1 MKPPRSPR
9 IALRRAVLRLP
20 PYQPPVEGRAGRI
33 RLDFNENTVGCSP
46 AVLRALSRV
55 SPEQL
60 AMYPE
65 YHAATSRLARHFRV
79 PPSMLLLSNGVDDAL
94 RILVDTFVEPRS
106 HVLIAEPTFDMYR
119 FYAELAGARVVAE
132 HFDAEMRFPLAR
144 ILSALRRSPRI
155 LFLANPNNPT
165 GTLLQRSDLRR
176 ILRAATRTLV
186 VLDEAYFEYSGVSVL
201 PWVRR
206 SGNLVVLRTFSKA
219 AGLAGL
225 RLGCVFAR
233 AEHIEAMQ
241 RASSPFP
248 VNAAALIAAEA
259 ALGDAKFT
267 CRYVREV
274 LASREELARGLARLG
289 VKTYP
294 SATNFILADFGP
306 RAGRIVRALKR
317 QGILIR
323 ERGDFSRPGFVRI
336 TAGTRQHTRRLLR
349 ALEALL

>member
-1 MKPPRSPR
+1 MKPRRPPR
-9 IALRRAVLRLP
+9 IALRRAALRLP
-20 PYQPPVEGRAGRI
+20 PYHPPVEGRIGKI

-46 AVLRALSRV
+46 AVLRALARMT
-55 SPEQL
+55 PEQF

-65 YHAATSRLARHFRV
+65 YQAATARLARHFRV

-106 HVLIAEPTFDMYR
+106 HVLVAEPTFNMYR
-119 FYAELAGARVVAE
+119 FYAELAGARVAAE
-132 HFDAEMRFPLAR
+132 RYDAEMRFPLAR
-144 ILSALRRSPRI
+144 ILAALRRSPRI

-165 GTLLQRSDLRR
+165 GTLLGRSELRR

-186 VLDEAYFEYSGVSVL
+186 VVDEAYFEFSSVTLL

-206 SGNLVVLRTFSKA
+206 NANLVVLRTFSKA
-219 AGLAGL
+219 TGLAGL

-248 VNAAALIAAEA
+248 VNAAALVAAEA
-259 ALGDAKFT
+259 ALRDATFT
-267 CRYVREV
+267 RRYVREV
-274 LASREELARGLARLG
+274 LASRAELARGLARLG
-289 VKTYP
+289 VKSFP
-294 SATNFILADFGP
+294 SAGNFLLADFGP
-306 RAGRIVRALKR
+306 RVRRVVRALEK

-323 ERGDFSRPGFVRI
+323 ERGDFPRPGFARI
-336 TAGTRQHTRRLLR
+336 TAGTRQDTRRLLR
-349 ALEALL
+349 ALEGLP